1 MKALAVQAIAKVQ
14 FGTNEVHQAF
24 FVAKQANPMFLKTLV
39 FGPGFGFK
47 IHTVAKTGA
56 STAEDRNPQVG
67 LTGLFGVLE
76 QAANLVGGFGG
87 NLNHGSHKIRVTERN
102 RSDALPLFCES

>member
-1 MKALAVQAIAKVQ
+1 MKALAVEAIAKVQ

-24 FVAKQANPMFLKTLV
+24 FVAEQLNPMFLKTLV

-76 QAANLVGGFGG
+76 QAANFVGGFGR
-87 NLNHGSHKIRVTERN
+87 NLNHGSHKIRVTKRN
-102 RSDALPLFCES
+102 RSDALPLFCVS